1 MNEETLS
8 LINSIKAKKI
18 SQMPILDDNEDFE
31 NLWVLL
37 GYKNEEENRAENYK
51 VNIYQ
56 LAQLLIDTG
65 MLTGGG
71 SNHTISYSLNNIST
85 TSPDVFTGVNA
96 SITLVPDRG
105 YDLPDENAISVAGA
119 RITSYNPQTGL
130 LKIAA
135 SPDAE
140 VITISANG
148 IQKEYSL
155 NLYLD
160 YITSDLDNSQE
171 TYHIDDVVEINF
183 ETTEPERFDL
193 PARANITYANL
204 QILSYQNNGSTGT
217 LSFKINGTG
226 NPTIRMTGE
235 RIYVYYFG
243 HSISGDNILEYNDY
257 GIPTGPGSRFNSL
270 INARGRCPINF
281 NDNYVWPDGINDG
294 DVFVIVPKRFFI
306 PEANL
311 YRDDEY
317 NGYDRVASTLGIKR
331 VIQQNY
337 SDNSLM
343 YYDFRYQDVE
353 YWAYCITHEGISEFD
368 KFNSIGDISTKPI
381 FINWVTTIP
390 VLAANKNITIDPG
403 YCNVTL
409 GNDTSS
415 IIEWP
420 NFNVSVNVGTADTT
434 GSSIVY
440 NSGLITE
447 DTDVTFT
454 AIYRGIVKDTKD
466 TTVPAPG
473 EDDNLVHISYDLG
486 FDEIESGQSLTLDK
500 TRVIGYYADDP
511 DNPDNLTQ
519 RQLPKI
525 NSIAFSKVKGSINR
539 VSDTIST
546 YTAPSNV
553 LTDTQETIT
562 VTYKSNW
569 SYPCPITIK
578 AVDCVDI
585 YWPTKLPYSIYD
597 NELIS
602 PVDITCYKEKPN
614 GSYEKI
620 TEPVTLTVSAG
631 SYANNIYTP
640 QTVQSNTPVTF
651 TLSWNNFTTMKQV
664 IIKPATVIQNTGLY
678 YYIGQYLPSVN
689 TNPENDLSQTNSSSA
704 GWRKINGSL
713 SSYRSPNSIIN
724 ETIKLYENVNDSVT
738 YYVVVPDNVEIFEN
752 NDTNANIQRYGDSI
766 NIGGLFYNTYRITG
780 NSFNKKLF
788 YTKSQMFYWYVG
800 LDNPESPEVDPNTIT
815 YENNAPGWHIIPN
828 NITTYTDKANNPIWS
843 INGDPDNAI
852 PLAPGLTPVNYYIA
866 LPRGVKAADA
876 FGDISLQTTNRT
888 ITIDNYE
895 YIVYTRSE
903 LGWAYTLYY
912 PNA

>member
-8 LINSIKAKKI
+8 FINSIKAKKI
-18 SQMPILDDNEDFE
+18 SQMPILDNNEDFE

-71 SNHTISYSLNNIST
+71 GSNHIISYSLNNIST

-135 SPDAE
+135 SSDVE
-140 VITISANG
+140 VITISASG

-243 HSISGDNILEYNDY
+243 HSIPGDNILEYNDY

-270 INARGRCPINF
+270 VNTRGRCPINF

-306 PEANL
+306 PEANI
-311 YRDDEY
+311 YRDEEY

-368 KFNSIGDISTKPI
+368 KFNNIGDISTKPI
-381 FINWVTTIP
+381 SISWVTTIP

-434 GSSIVY
+434 GSSIIY

-454 AIYRGIVKDTKD
+454 AIYRGVVKDTKD

-473 EDDNLVHISYDLG
+473 EDDNLVSISYNLG
-486 FDEIESGQSLTLDK
+486 FDEIKSGQSLTLDK

-525 NSIAFSKVKGSINR
+525 NSIAFSKVKGSINK

-631 SYANNIYTP
+631 SYTNNIYTP
-640 QTVQSNTPVTF
+640 PTVQSNTPVTF
-651 TLSWNNFTTMKQV
+651 TLSWDNFTTMKQV
-664 IIKPATVIQNTGLY
+664 TIKPATAFTNSSLY

-704 GWRKINGSL
+704 GWRKINDPL
-713 SSYRSPNSIIN
+713 SSYRSPNSIN
-724 ETIKLYENVNDSVT
+724 ETIKLYENVNDPVT

-752 NDTNANIQRYGDSI
+752 NDTNANIQRYGDPI
-766 NIGGLFYNTYRITG
+766 NIGGLFYNAYRITG
-780 NSFNKKLF
+780 NSFDKKLF

-800 LDNPESPEVDPNTIT
+800 LDDPESPEVDPSTIT
-815 YENNAPGWHIIPN
+815 YEYNAPGWHIIPN
-828 NITTYTDKANNPIWS
+828 NITTYTDKTNNPIWS
-843 INGDPDNAI
+843 INGDEKNSI
-852 PLAPGLTPVNYYIA
+852 PLAPGLTQVNYYIA

-876 FGDISLQTTNRT
+876 TQDVPLQTTNRT
-888 ITIDNYE
+888 MTIDNYE
-895 YIVYTRSE
+895 YIVYTYHGLE
-903 LGWAYTLYY
+903 WAYTLYY
-912 PNA
+912 DNN